1 MTFDT
6 VDVNGLS
13 PSFKDTAE
21 ALAAQTVKL
30 GARRV
35 EAGPFDTKIEGNN
48 YIAVRTKDVRRF
60 SLWLHPSMVDFA
72 KPVRISVNGNQSE
85 HVITESLLG
94 ALSSYRRR
102 RNWSLVCHAEIKLT
116 ADQ

>member
-60 SLWLHPSMVDFA
+60 SLLAASIDGRLCEACTNFREW
-72 KPVRISVNGNQSE
+72 KPE
-85 HVITESLLG
+85 
-94 ALSSYRRR
+94 
-102 RNWSLVCHAEIKLT
+102 
-116 ADQ
+116 